1 MESIPTPRVQVQ
13 HLPGALG
20 PIVWRS
26 LDRAVLW
33 RLGFIEPAP
42 PWPDGTLPADEHRFW
57 EESRVSDPPPLEV
70 RQVGRRR
77 GVTVLALE
85 AGTPERALD
94 DLQGRAWLLPDA
106 YRRPFVLLLHGYA
119 APVPWYESHHARLL
133 LRRGA
138 SAARIDLPYHI
149 GRRIPGRE
157 PGWGFFGLDPQR
169 TAATLRRA
177 TEDAAAV
184 VAWARRE
191 VSEVVTVL
199 GFSLGGLVACLLAT
213 QIPLDSVVAV
223 TPPCDLVHVYLE
235 RAPVGLRRRLGALG
249 GGGGPWGR
257 DEESAREFLERALA
271 PVTPARLVPRTD
283 GRRITLIGASCDEIV
298 GVRPV
303 RELAAVWG
311 TRFLELPG
319 GHVTVLARRGT
330 TALLHDLLLAPTRG
344 PVRGAGAVE
353 ASRQR

>member
-1 MESIPTPRVQVQ
+1 LR
-13 HLPGALG
+13 LPGALG
-20 PIVWRS
+20 PVIWRG

-42 PWPDGTLPADEHRFW
+42 PWPDGTLPAEEKQFW

-70 RQVGRRR
+70 RRVGTRRR
-77 GVTVLALE
+77 GVTVVSLGAR
-85 AGTPERALD
+85 APERALG
-94 DLQGRAWLLPDA
+94 DLRGRAWLLPDA
-106 YRRPFVLLLHGYA
+106 SRRPFVLLLHGYA

-157 PGWGFFGLDPQR
+157 PGWGFFGLDPRR

-191 VSEVVTVL
+191 VSDVVAVV
-199 GFSLGGLVACLLAT
+199 GFSLGGLVACLLAA
-213 QIPLDSVVAV
+213 QLPLDSVVAV

-257 DEESAREFLERALA
+257 DEESAREFLRRFLA

-283 GRRITLIGASCDEIV
+283 GHRITLIGASCDEIV
-298 GVRPV
+298 GVHPV
-303 RELAAVWG
+303 RELA
-311 TRFLELPG
+311 TRWRTGFLELPG
-319 GHVTVLARRGT
+319 GHVTLLARRGT
-330 TALLHDLLLAPTRG
+330 TGLLHDRLLAPIRAPG
-344 PVRGAGAVE
+344 PGACGLKAAGE
-353 ASRQR
+353 P